1 MREIKFRAW
10 SKEDKKME
18 FYDYWF
24 TVSHHG
30 YLCFQHGP
38 DPIYVDDSDVD
49 YPDRVIVMQ
58 YTGLKDKNGKE
69 IYEGDIIFEEYN
81 VMSFGTDL
89 GERKE
94 TLIVKIPDFY
104 YWLANAAGDVG
115 DDYIGE
121 YVSEMVVSGN
131 IYENPNL
138 LSQDK

>member
-49 YPDRVIVMQ
+49 YPDTVIVMQ
-58 YTGLKDKNGKE
+58 YTGLKDKNGVE
-69 IYEGDIIFEEYN
+69 IFENDILEHPEYGN
-81 VMSFGTDL
+81 CKVIYRHGGFGIEAKTSSWINTGFHSFSTRSADYEHCEVL
-89 GERKE
+89 GN
-94 TLIVKIPDFY
+94 L
-104 YWLANAAGDVG
+104 
-115 DDYIGE
+115 
-121 YVSEMVVSGN
+121 
-131 IYENPNL
+131 YENPNL